1 MEPYVIEKSFTIHGG
16 GMLRRV
22 VIPARD
28 LKEQDGMTFMHV
40 SSVSTY
46 MIALCCSAAHGRR
59 PLSKTNVIEQLIDLR
74 NVQTIANAP
83 PVHDELRSF
92 KNANSVKGRDRV
104 KHKAVDEIS
113 AVATILSPT
122 IGDAQGI
129 EMKILGFNA
138 RQGFNAKCAP
148 LYVELDPENI
158 AYLRN
163 ACQWQIEH
171 ENIKRRKTEKKV
183 VEPVDVDADSDG
195 VNADV
200 DVNDEVG
207 ESVDVDADVEEVYST
222 QQTESQPPEDRD
234 GRCDRELAT
243 PVKSSEKSKIT
254 SFFRK
259 KVT

>member
-1 MEPYVIEKSFTIHGG
+1 MEPYTIEKSFTINGG

-22 VIPARD
+22 VIPAKD

-46 MIALCCSAAHGRR
+46 MLALCCAGSQQVRR
-59 PLSKTNVIEQLIDLR
+59 PLSKTNIIEQLIELR
-74 NVQTIANAP
+74 NVHATAP
-83 PVHDELRSF
+83 PVPERLNSF
-92 KNANSVKGRDRV
+92 APKATPRPCRANVI
-104 KHKAVDEIS
+104 VDEI
-113 AVATILSPT
+113 AGVGTIVSPT
-122 IGDAQGI
+122 IGDVQGI
-129 EMKILGFNA
+129 EMKILGFNPG
-138 RQGFNAKCAP
+138 RGFNAKCAP

-163 ACQWQIEH
+163 ACQWQIDH

-183 VEPVDVDADSDG
+183 VESVDVETDPDG

-200 DVNDEVG
+200 DVNAEVG
-207 ESVDVDADVEEVYST
+207 ESVDVEADVEEVGST
-222 QQTESQPPEDRD
+222 QQTESPPQQEDRE
-234 GRCDRELAT
+234 RQCDPGLQT
-243 PVKSSEKSKIT
+243 PVKATEKSKIT

>member
-1 MEPYVIEKSFTIHGG
+1 MIEKSFTIHGG

-46 MIALCCSAAHGRR
+46 MIALCCSGPQHGRR
-59 PLSKTNVIEQLIDLR
+59 PLSKTNIVEQLTELR
-74 NVQTIANAP
+74 NAKTIANE
-83 PVHDELRSF
+83 PVQEDLQSCSTVGQQR
-92 KNANSVKGRDRV
+92 KRKQYNALIM
-104 KHKAVDEIS
+104 VDKDIW
-113 AVATILSPT
+113 VDTILSPT
-122 IGDAQGI
+122 LGDVQGI
-129 EMKILGFNA
+129 EMKIL
-138 RQGFNAKCAP
+138 RESAKCAP

>member
-1 MEPYVIEKSFTIHGG
+1 
-16 GMLRRV
+16 
-22 VIPARD
+22 
-28 LKEQDGMTFMHV
+28 
-40 SSVSTY
+40 
-46 MIALCCSAAHGRR
+46 
-59 PLSKTNVIEQLIDLR
+59 
-74 NVQTIANAP
+74 VQTIANAP
-83 PVHDELRSF
+83 PVHDVLRSF
-92 KNANSVKGRDRV
+92 KNANSVSRNERLKN
-104 KHKAVDEIS
+104 KLLDEIS
-113 AVATILSPT
+113 AVGTILSPT